1 MKKLYMIYT
10 PKGERR
16 YIRANSARQARYVS
30 IVHHKITPAELWE
43 VESSRRTKIDLSEFR
58 ERR

>member
-1 MKKLYMIYT
+1 MKKLYLVYS
-10 PKGERR
+10 PEGKRK
-16 YIRANSARQARYVS
+16 YIRAYSARQARYVS